1 MRTRH
6 LLVLA
11 IFVGGC
17 ATAGPPGEAME
28 ATAASIRAAEELG
41 APRVAQ
47 ASLHLQLA
55 KEQSERAKQLLAA
68 GDGEQAARLIM
79 RADADAELAVA
90 LARGSAANAKA
101 QKAIEKVRTMQTDAP

>member
-1 MRTRH
+1 
-6 LLVLA
+6 
-11 IFVGGC
+11 
-17 ATAGPPGEAME
+17 ME

-55 KEQSERAKQLLAA
+55 KEQSQHAKQLVAK
-68 GDGEQAARLIM
+68 GDGEEAGFLMM

-90 LARGSAANAKA
+90 LARSSVENGKA
-101 QKAIEKVRTMQTDAP
+101 QKAIEKVRTMQTAAP